1 MNLSPFKNIYGHLSE
16 LLESP
21 SSSSKNNVI
30 LALLWQ
36 VYIKYQLKIWVETP
50 IMRNEKELHCPIQG
64 ILYLF
69 ISFFCLISNS

>member
-50 IMRNEKELHCPIQG
+50 IMCNEKELHCHIQG

-69 ISFFCLISNS
+69 ISFFFVW